1 MSWFDVMCRYVFI
14 FGGWVIAFLFSL
26 GEIASKKEER
36 LYKREQ
42 ILMQMGVSLIHLSEN
57 GVSTKDYSF
66 HANPKTI
73 KKYSFEDVAGVTP
86 DDSIKEGFVILLYD
100 KTGGNNECAD

>member
-42 ILMQMGVSLIHLSEN
+42 ILMQMGIYWSEH

-73 KKYSFEDVAGVTP
+73 KKYSLEDVAGVTP
-86 DDSIKEGFVILLYD
+86 DDFIKEGFIILFCD
-100 KTGGNNECAD
+100 KTGEDDECAD